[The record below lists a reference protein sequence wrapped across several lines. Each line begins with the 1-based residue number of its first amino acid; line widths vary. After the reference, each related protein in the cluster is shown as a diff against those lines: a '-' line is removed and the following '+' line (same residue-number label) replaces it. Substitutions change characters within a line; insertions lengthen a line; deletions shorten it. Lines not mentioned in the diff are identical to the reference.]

1 MTSGSIKITAA
12 SLKTFIYKFFR
23 RKLDERK
30 KKNNSTALNERLTKF
45 IFWKAEPISSK
56 SMTNINKNLSH
67 L

>member
-23 RKLDERK
+23 RKLDER

-56 SMTNINKNLSH
+56 SMTNINRN
-67 L
+67 